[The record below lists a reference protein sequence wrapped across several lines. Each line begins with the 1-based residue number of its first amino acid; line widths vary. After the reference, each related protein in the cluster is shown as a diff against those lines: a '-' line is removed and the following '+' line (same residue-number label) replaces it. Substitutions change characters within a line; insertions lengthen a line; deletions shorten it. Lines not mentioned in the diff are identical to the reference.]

1 MREAC
6 KPLGVYLDF
15 WQPALAPGAKR
26 SYRVTL
32 VNDTATPLRGQ
43 LTLAW
48 QDARGGRILAQRE
61 QAFAVPAAGR
71 SNCEIELAAPSG
83 EGRYLLTARAS
94 CDGRGW
100 RPTLSRRQVRIGR
113 NEAK

>member
-1 MREAC
+1 MREAF

-15 WQPALAPGAKR
+15 WQPALAAGAKR

-32 VNDTATPLRGQ
+32 VNDTQTPLRGR

-48 QDARGGRILAQRE
+48 QTARGGKIVSETE

-71 SNCEIELAAPSG
+71 SNCEIKLAAPTG
-83 EGRYLLTARAS
+83 PGQYQLTAKAS
-94 CDGRGW
+94 CDGQGW
-100 RPTLSRRQVRIGR
+100 SPTLSRRQVTISK
-113 NEAK
+113 NEPK